1 MEHVI
6 VSVKGGKWKLL
17 KTWTNCRTQESEVTK
32 KSFSHHI
39 FKISNYMGIFPHIIF
54 SSEANS
60 AQTSI

>member
-17 KTWTNCRTQESEVTK
+17 TWTNCMTQEREVTK

-39 FKISNYMGIFPHIIF
+39 FKIFNYMGTFPHITF

-60 AQTSI
+60 AQTPI